1 MLLFYFW
8 RFMKCSELT
17 EILMIFLILILYWR
31 WGVSETNCSG
41 HLVHPDFLISVMPS
55 NITTDLVG
63 AKTVS
68 ASGFYL
74 VLRRKPGPYLWLYF
88 VPCFLMILT
97 SWISFAVSFEAVPGR
112 LGLLLTLLLMLIN
125 MNNSISESIPKS
137 DGICPLILWVFI
149 SIIFIVF
156 ALVEYFII
164 LITVKFGSLKSKVA
178 AKKMRKEN
186 SKDLQAWASN
196 MDKSSLDLFPT
207 AYFVCVLIFVLT
219 LVLKIE

>member
-1 MLLFYFW
+1 M
-8 RFMKCSELT
+8 S
-17 EILMIFLILILYWR
+17 
-31 WGVSETNCSG
+31 
-41 HLVHPDFLISVMPS
+41 S
-55 NITTDLVG
+55 NETTDLKG
-63 AKTVS
+63 GKLVS
-68 ASGFYL
+68 TSGFYL
-74 VLRRKPGPYLWLYF
+74 VLQRKPEPYLWLYF

-196 MDKSSLDLFPT
+196 MDKSSLAIFPA
-207 AYFVCVLIFVLT
+207 AYFVCILIFVLT